1 MSEQFSRSELIYG
14 AEAME
19 KLRRSRVIVFGV
31 GGVGGYVVEGL
42 ARSGI
47 GNIDLVDSDRIVLS
61 NLNRQIISLHD
72 NIGEYKT
79 DAAEKR
85 IHSINPDC
93 AVNTYHMFYLP
104 ETADEI
110 DLSGYD
116 YIIDAVDTVKA
127 KLFIA
132 ENAYRLG
139 VPVISSMG
147 AGGKIYPQLL
157 EVADIYKTSVCPL
170 ARVMRYELRKLGV
183 KKLKVVYSRESA
195 VWDRTN
201 DTVEKKVIG
210 SAVFVPAA
218 AGMIIASEVVNDIC
232 GMNKQK

>member
-104 ETADEI
+104 ETAGEI

-147 AGGKIYPQLL
+147 AGGKIHPQLL
-157 EVADIYKTSVCPL
+157 EVTDIYKTSVCPL
-170 ARVMRYELRKLGV
+170 ARVMRYELRKRGV

-195 VWDRTN
+195 QWDRTN
-201 DTVEKKVIG
+201 DGGEKKVIG